1 MSIQSIISNIAG
13 RSEMLQKHGAYF
25 SNNTNLTGH
34 NHYINEYISIH
45 AECHLISRT
54 IQHYQLLGMSSRD
67 IRRKFKKTKLCIGHV
82 KDSGKFGNSMPCS
95 DCIETIK
102 AAGISKVS
110 VIMPDGTIQCKK
122 DRYIG

>member
-34 NHYINEYISIH
+34 NHYINEGSSIH
-45 AECHLISRT
+45 AECHLISRA
-54 IQHYQLLGMSSRD
+54 IQHYQLLGMSFRD
-67 IRRKFKKTKLCIGHV
+67 IRRKFKKTILCIGHV

-102 AAGISKVS
+102 AAGIAKVS
-110 VIMPDGTIQCKK
+110 IVMPDGNIQCKK
-122 DRYIG
+122 DRYIE